1 MENGTLIKVFTDNAR
16 RFGSDTIV
24 KYKPE
29 KGSPYVDVSWREMSD
44 LVQAFAS
51 GLIESGLAPGDHL
64 AILSANRLEWIVADL
79 GVMMAGG
86 VTVPI
91 YHTNTPDQCEY
102 ILRDAAVKYIVVED
116 MIQLYKV
123 QLKLDALPEL
133 KMIILLNGT
142 PPQEITRIKSFEEMI
157 ESGHKAL
164 KRTAEELELRMHH
177 LTPQQLATV
186 VYTSGTTGPPKGCM
200 ISHGNIMFVLK
211 STDDII
217 HIDKSSNLSL
227 LILPMSHFFP
237 RVSGCFYNIYKGIP
251 LALAEGVDTIG
262 QNMVEVKPT
271 YFCSVPRIFEK
282 VYASI
287 VNAVEKK
294 GALQKRLFHWAVNT
308 GKRRAAAANRKHPV
322 PLMLGLQTAL
332 AERLVLGKVRNSLG
346 GRLDFAMSAGAPLSA
361 NIGEFINGLGI
372 KVIEFYG
379 LTETIG
385 GTMTTLEEV
394 KYGTVGKT
402 MPGFEVQMAGD
413 GEILIKGNN
422 FMGYLNRPD
431 LTSEIIQDGWCYTGD
446 VGRMD
451 DEGFLMITD
460 RKKDLIITSGGK
472 NISPQNLENMLKQI
486 PLVANAMVFGDR
498 QKYLT
503 ALITLDQAE
512 TEQKAADQGIACTD
526 YGELTGRDEIK
537 TLIQEGV
544 DQVNSKLPRYE
555 TIKKF
560 AILPEDFSPEK
571 GEVTPTLKVK
581 RKVIVEKYRHLLD
594 SMYESDLEKQNNFK
608 SSQK

>member
-1 MENGTLIKVFTDNAR
+1 MDNRTLINIFTDHAR
-16 RFGSDTIV
+16 GFHSDIIV
-24 KYKPE
+24 RHKPE
-29 KGSPYVDVSWREMSD
+29 KGRRYVDVSWNELSD

-51 GLIESGLAPGDHL
+51 GLIELGLAPGDHL

-86 VTVPI
+86 VSVPI
-91 YHTNTPDQCEY
+91 YHTNTPEQCEY
-102 ILRDAAVKYIVVED
+102 ILRDAAIKYLVVED
-116 MIQLYKV
+116 LVQLYKV
-123 QLKLDALPEL
+123 QLKLEALPDL
-133 KMIILLNGT
+133 KAIILIEGS
-142 PPQEITRIKSFEEMI
+142 PPQGLTRIISHEEMI
-157 ESGHKAL
+157 ETGHKAL
-164 KRTAEELELRMHH
+164 QRTGEELELRMQQ
-177 LTPQQLATV
+177 LSPQNLATV

-200 ISHGNIMFVLK
+200 ISHGNIMFVLN
-211 STDDII
+211 STDTII
-217 HIDKSSNLSL
+217 NIDKTSNLSL

-237 RVSGCFYNIYKGIP
+237 RVSGCFYNIYKAIP
-251 LALAEGVDTIG
+251 LALVESADTIG
-262 QNMVEVKPT
+262 PNMVEARPT

-282 VYASI
+282 VYARI
-287 VNAVEKK
+287 VNAVAKK
-294 GALQKRLFHWAVNT
+294 NWVQRRLFGWAVST
-308 GKRRAAAANRKHPV
+308 GRKRAAAERGKAPWPPALR
-322 PLMLGLQTAL
+322 LQMAL
-332 AERLVLGKVRNSLG
+332 ADKLVLGKIRDSLG
-346 GRLDFAMSAGAPLSA
+346 GRISFALSAGAPLSA
-361 NIGEFINGLGI
+361 NIGEFINALGI

-394 KYGTVGKT
+394 KYGTVGKA
-402 MPGFEVQMAGD
+402 MPGFEVRMAAD

-431 LTSEIIQDGWCYTGD
+431 LTAEVIKDGWCFTGD

-472 NISPQNLENMLKQI
+472 NIAPQNLENMLKQI

-503 ALITLDQAE
+503 ALITLDRAE
-512 TEQKAADQGIACTD
+512 TEQTASEKGITYAE
-526 YGELTGRDEIK
+526 YGELTERPEIK
-537 TLIQEGV
+537 TLIQEGL
-544 DQVNSKLPRYE
+544 DQVNSKLAKYE

-560 AILPEDFSPEK
+560 AVLPEDFTPER

-581 RKVIVEKYRHLLD
+581 RKVIVEKYRDLLE
-594 SMYESDLEKQNNFK
+594 SLYESDLK
-608 SSQK
+608 